1 MLMTEVS
8 ASVQSSTSSAWV
20 TSVVFAGELVDL
32 SQCEIH
38 TVASLLKQFLRE
50 LQDSIF
56 TAYLNPKFDE
66 VASM

>member
-1 MLMTEVS
+1 M
-8 ASVQSSTSSAWV
+8 
-20 TSVVFAGELVDL
+20 FAGELVDL

-50 LQDSIF
+50 LPDSIF